1 MNMKSSLLTLALVA
15 GISCGASADS
25 SRLKELMDASSSV
38 SSISA
43 NVGSADLR
51 SLLSHCESLEKLN
64 KKSYD
69 CKMLGKKQLIEAVK
83 QGVSD
88 FNEILSAEK
97 EAQSK
102 AEMNEKLK
110 DIKVAV
116 NKAQYFME
124 YLDICEKLKTV
135 KANNPNSFNECKID
149 TVSDCEESDIATLKP
164 IFEEC
169 IGSGN
174 KSSGT
179 GSIDFSDCGVPENQ
193 KKIWKAVADRNS
205 RVVREEVDNYVS
217 TNATNCKGISLVY
230 MAASN
235 NDTNMVY
242 ALVDTWGTSVNTTP
256 SPICP
261 AIKSLNQSIFKTI
274 LDNRGYGD
282 SGIVRAD
289 CDGTGGN
296 TLIYAIKNQ
305 AHSFLRQ
312 LIAKDGSVISVRDNE
327 GRTAVHHAAMRQDS
341 ESLKALLF
349 STWRDY
355 DSCITDDNGK
365 TAYDY
370 LDNNLKNDFASY
382 LKCGD

>member
-1 MNMKSSLLTLALVA
+1 MNMKSSLLTLALIT
-15 GISCGASADS
+15 GISGGASADS

-69 CKMLGKKQLIEAVK
+69 CKMLGKKQLIDAVK

-124 YLDICEKLKTV
+124 YLDICEKLKVV

-193 KKIWKAVADRNS
+193 KKIWKAVADGNYNT
-205 RVVREEVDNYVS
+205 VWNEVDNFVS

-230 MAASN
+230 MAASK
-235 NDTNMVY
+235 NDTRMVG

-305 AHSFLRQ
+305 AHNFLRQ
-312 LIAKDGSVISVRDNE
+312 LIAKDSSLISFRDNE

-341 ESLKALLF
+341 ESLRALL
-349 STWRDY
+349 STWRTY
-355 DSCITDDNGK
+355 DSCITDNNGK

-370 LDNNLKNDFASY
+370 LDNNLKNNFASY

>member
-1 MNMKSSLLTLALVA
+1 MNMKSSLLTLALIA
-15 GISCGASADS
+15 GISGGASADS

-43 NVGSADLR
+43 GVGSADLR
-51 SLLSHCESLEKLN
+51 SLLSHCETLEKLN

-88 FNEILSAEK
+88 FNDILSAEK

-124 YLDICEKLKTV
+124 YLDICEKLKVV

-193 KKIWKAVADRNS
+193 KKIWNAVADRNL

-230 MAASN
+230 MAVSN
-235 NDTNMVY
+235 KDTNMVD
-242 ALVDTWGTSVNTTP
+242 ALVRTWRTNVDTTP

-261 AIKSLNQSIFKTI
+261 AIKNLNQSIFS
-274 LDNRGYGD
+274 N
-282 SGIVRAD
+282 IVNNMDEGTVRTD

-305 AHSFLRQ
+305 AHSFLQQ
-312 LIAKDGSVISVRDNE
+312 LIAKDGSVISFRDNE

-341 ESLKALLF
+341 ESLRALL
-349 STWRDY
+349 STWRTY
-355 DSCITDDNGK
+355 DSCITDNNGK

-370 LDNNLKNDFASY
+370 LDLKDKFADRY

>member
-1 MNMKSSLLTLALVA
+1 MNMKSSLLTLALIA
-15 GISCGASADS
+15 GISGGASADS

-43 NVGSADLR
+43 GVGSADLR

-88 FNEILSAEK
+88 FNDILSAEK

-193 KKIWKAVADRNS
+193 KKIWKAVADRNL

-230 MAASN
+230 MAVSN
-235 NDTNMVY
+235 KDTNMVD
-242 ALVDTWGTSVNTTP
+242 ALVRTWRTNVDTTP

-261 AIKSLNQSIFKTI
+261 AIKNLNQSIFS
-274 LDNRGYGD
+274 N
-282 SGIVRAD
+282 IVNNMDEGTVRTD

-305 AHSFLRQ
+305 AHSFLQQ
-312 LIAKDGSVISVRDNE
+312 LIAKDGSVISFRDNE

-341 ESLKALLF
+341 ESLRALL
-349 STWRDY
+349 STWRTY
-355 DSCITDDNGK
+355 DSCITDNNGK

-370 LDNNLKNDFASY
+370 LDLKDKFADRY

>member
-1 MNMKSSLLTLALVA
+1 MNIKSSLLTLALIA
-15 GISCGASADS
+15 GISGVASADS
-25 SRLKELMDASSSV
+25 SRLKELMDASSFVNSTLDV
-38 SSISA
+38 
-43 NVGSADLR
+43 VGSEDLR
-51 SLLSHCESLEKLN
+51 HLLDDCESLEKLN

-69 CKMLGKKQLIEAVK
+69 CKMLGKKQLIDAVK

-179 GSIDFSDCGVPENQ
+179 GTDDFSDCGVPESQ
-193 KKIWKAVADRNS
+193 KKIWKAVADGNYNA
-205 RVVREEVDNYVS
+205 VWNEVDNFVS
-217 TNATNCKGISLVY
+217 TNVTNCKGISLVY
-230 MAASN
+230 MAVSKN
-235 NDTNMVY
+235 NTRMVD
-242 ALVDTWGTSVNTTP
+242 ALVRTWRTSVDTTP

-261 AIKSLNQSIFKTI
+261 AIKNLNQSIFS
-274 LDNRGYGD
+274 N
-282 SGIVRAD
+282 IVNNMDKGTVRTD

-296 TLIYAIKNQ
+296 TLIYAVKNQ
-305 AHSFLRQ
+305 AHKFLRQ
-312 LIAKDGSVISVRDNE
+312 LINVDGSVISVRDNE

-341 ESLKALLF
+341 EILRALL
-349 STWRDY
+349 STGITY
-355 DSCITDDNGK
+355 DSCITDNNGK

-370 LDNNLKNDFASY
+370 LDLKDKFADRY

>member
-1 MNMKSSLLTLALVA
+1 MNIKSSLLTLALIT

-38 SSISA
+38 SSISV

-69 CKMLGKKQLIEAVK
+69 CKILGKKQLIEAVK

-124 YLDICEKLKTV
+124 YLEICEKLKMV
-135 KANNPNSFNECKID
+135 KTNNPNSFNECKID
-149 TVSDCEESDIATLKP
+149 TVSNCEESDIATLKP

-179 GSIDFSDCGVPENQ
+179 GNFSDCGISENQ
-193 KKIWKAVADRNS
+193 KKIWKAVADQDFGAFQN
-205 RVVREEVDNYVS
+205 EVDNEGNV
-217 TNATNCKGISLVY
+217 NLQNCKGISLLY
-230 MAASN
+230 MAVAEGN
-235 NDTNMVY
+235 VPMVQSLISY
-242 ALVDTWGTSVNTTP
+242 GANARGGTP
-256 SPICP
+256 SPICA
-261 AIKSLNQSIFKTI
+261 AIDKRSVQIVKMIIRATCRDI
-274 LDNRGYGD
+274 LRK
-282 SGIVRAD
+282 D
-289 CDGTGGN
+289 CDDTGSSV
-296 TLIYAIKNQ
+296 LFYAVKSGMYNLVQ
-305 AHSFLRQ
+305 EMLEMDGYLVNARNHDGETPLHYAAKKQDLDMLKKLR
-312 LIAKDGSVISVRDNE
+312 INAIGVDV
-327 GRTAVHHAAMRQDS
+327 
-341 ESLKALLF
+341 
-349 STWRDY
+349 
-355 DSCITDDNGK
+355 CITDDNGK

-370 LDNNLKNDFASY
+370 LGDNLKNDFTDRY
-382 LKCGD
+382 LKCGR

>member
-1 MNMKSSLLTLALVA
+1 MNIKSSLLTLVLIA
-15 GISCGASADS
+15 GISGGASADS

-43 NVGSADLR
+43 GVGSADLR

-88 FNEILSAEK
+88 FNDILSAEK

-135 KANNPNSFNECKID
+135 KASNPNSFNECKID

-193 KKIWKAVADRNS
+193 KKIWKAVADGNYNA
-205 RVVREEVDNYVS
+205 VWNEVDNFVS
-217 TNATNCKGISLVY
+217 TNVTNCKGISLVY
-230 MAASN
+230 MAVSKDN
-235 NDTNMVY
+235 TRMVD
-242 ALVDTWGTSVNTTP
+242 ALVDTWGTNVNTTP

-261 AIKSLNQSIFKTI
+261 AIKNLNQSIFNII
-274 LDNRGYGD
+274 LDGRGYG
-282 SGIVRAD
+282 GGNIRAD

-305 AHSFLRQ
+305 AHSFLQQ
-312 LIAKDGSVISVRDNE
+312 LIAKDGSLISFRDNE

-341 ESLKALLF
+341 ESLRALL
-349 STWRDY
+349 STWRTY
-355 DSCITDDNGK
+355 DSCITDNNGK

-370 LDNNLKNDFASY
+370 LDLKDGFADMY

>member
-1 MNMKSSLLTLALVA
+1 MNMKSSLLTLALIA
-15 GISCGASADS
+15 GISGGASADS

-43 NVGSADLR
+43 GVGSADLR

-88 FNEILSAEK
+88 FNDILSAEK

-193 KKIWKAVADRNS
+193 KKIWKAVADGNYNA
-205 RVVREEVDNYVS
+205 VWNEVDNFVS

-274 LDNRGYGD
+274 LDARGYGD

-312 LIAKDGSVISVRDNE
+312 LIAKDGSLISFRDNE

-341 ESLKALLF
+341 ESLRALL
-349 STWRDY
+349 STWRTY
-355 DSCITDDNGK
+355 DSCITDNNGK

-370 LDNNLKNDFASY
+370 LDLKDKFADRY

>member
-1 MNMKSSLLTLALVA
+1 MNIKSSLLTLALIA

-25 SRLKELMDASSSV
+25 SRLKELMDASSFVNSTLDV
-38 SSISA
+38 
-43 NVGSADLR
+43 VGSEDLR
-51 SLLSHCESLEKLN
+51 HLLEDCESLEKLN

-88 FNEILSAEK
+88 FNDILSAEK

-124 YLDICEKLKTV
+124 YLDICEKLKVV

-174 KSSGT
+174 KSSGA
-179 GSIDFSDCGVPENQ
+179 SDFSDCGVPENQ

-205 RVVREEVDNYVS
+205 RVVREEVYNYVS
-217 TNATNCKGISLVY
+217 TNVTNCKGISLVY
-230 MAASN
+230 MAVSN
-235 NDTNMVY
+235 KDTNMVD
-242 ALVDTWGTSVNTTP
+242 ALVKTWRTNVNTTP

-261 AIKSLNQSIFKTI
+261 AIKNLVPSIFKTI
-274 LDNRGYGD
+274 LDGSGRGV
-282 SGIVRAD
+282 VRAD

-296 TLIYAIKNQ
+296 TLIYA
-305 AHSFLRQ
+305 
-312 LIAKDGSVISVRDNE
+312 
-327 GRTAVHHAAMRQDS
+327 
-341 ESLKALLF
+341 
-349 STWRDY
+349 
-355 DSCITDDNGK
+355 
-365 TAYDY
+365 
-370 LDNNLKNDFASY
+370 
-382 LKCGD
+382 

>member
-1 MNMKSSLLTLALVA
+1 MNIKSSLLTLVLIA
-15 GISCGASADS
+15 GISCEASADS

-88 FNEILSAEK
+88 FNAILSAEK

-124 YLDICEKLKTV
+124 YLDICEKLKVV

-174 KSSGT
+174 KNSGT
-179 GSIDFSDCGVPENQ
+179 GNFSDCGVSEAQ
-193 KKIWKAVADRNS
+193 KKIWNAVADMNF
-205 RVVREEVDNYVS
+205 VAFQNEVNNGGNV
-217 TNATNCKGISLVY
+217 NLQNCKGISLLY
-230 MAASN
+230 MAAAKGN
-235 NDTNMVY
+235 TRMVQSLISY
-242 ALVDTWGTSVNTTP
+242 GANARGGTP
-256 SPICP
+256 SPICA
-261 AIKSLNQSIFKTI
+261 AIDKRSTQTVKMIIKAT
-274 LDNRGYGD
+274 D
-282 SGIVRAD
+282 SGILSKN
-289 CDGTGGN
+289 CDGTGDSVLFYAVKSGMYN
-296 TLIYAIKNQ
+296 LVQEMAGMNGSLVNERNYDGETPLHYAAKKQDVDMLKKLLINNNDVDICVTN
-305 AHSFLRQ
+305 
-312 LIAKDGSVISVRDNE
+312 
-327 GRTAVHHAAMRQDS
+327 
-341 ESLKALLF
+341 
-349 STWRDY
+349 
-355 DSCITDDNGK
+355 DDGK
-365 TAYDY
+365 TAYE
-370 LDNNLKNDFASY
+370 LLKEEYAKETLKPL
-382 LKCGD
+382 LKCGY

>member
-1 MNMKSSLLTLALVA
+1 MNMKSSLLTLALIA
-15 GISCGASADS
+15 GISGGASADS

-43 NVGSADLR
+43 GVGSADLR

-88 FNEILSAEK
+88 FNDILSAEK

-169 IGSGN
+169 IGSEN
-174 KSSGT
+174 KSSGA
-179 GSIDFSDCGVPENQ
+179 SDFSDCGVPENQ
-193 KKIWKAVADRNS
+193 KKIWKAVADRNL

-230 MAASN
+230 MAVSN
-235 NDTNMVY
+235 KDTNMVD
-242 ALVDTWGTSVNTTP
+242 ALVRTWRTNVDTTP

-261 AIKSLNQSIFKTI
+261 AIKNLNQSIFS
-274 LDNRGYGD
+274 N
-282 SGIVRAD
+282 IVNNMDKGTVRTD

-305 AHSFLRQ
+305 AHNYLKQ
-312 LIAKDGSVISVRDNE
+312 LVATDSSVINNRDDE
-327 GRTAVHHAAMRQDS
+327 GRTAVHWAVMRQDS
-341 ESLKALLF
+341 ESLRTLLL
-349 STWRDY
+349 SGIASY
-355 DSCITDDNGK
+355 DPCITDNNGK

-370 LDNNLKNDFASY
+370 LDLKDKFADRY

>member
-1 MNMKSSLLTLALVA
+1 MNIKSSLLTLALIA
-15 GISCGASADS
+15 GISGVASADS
-25 SRLKELMDASSSV
+25 SRLKELMDASSFVNSTLDV
-38 SSISA
+38 
-43 NVGSADLR
+43 VGSEDLR
-51 SLLSHCESLEKLN
+51 HLLDDCESLEKLN

-69 CKMLGKKQLIEAVK
+69 CKMLGKKQLIDAVK

-135 KANNPNSFNECKID
+135 KASNPNSFNECKID

-174 KSSGT
+174 KNSGT
-179 GSIDFSDCGVPENQ
+179 ETDDFSDCGVPENQ
-193 KKIWKAVADRNS
+193 KKIWKAVADNNFIAVS
-205 RVVREEVDNYVS
+205 NEVDNGVS
-217 TNATNCKGISLVY
+217 TEASNCKGISLVY
-230 MAASN
+230 MAVSKN
-235 NDTNMVY
+235 NTRMVD
-242 ALVDTWGTSVNTTP
+242 ALVRTWRTSVDTTP

-261 AIKSLNQSIFKTI
+261 AIKNLNQSIFS
-274 LDNRGYGD
+274 N
-282 SGIVRAD
+282 IVNNMDKGTVRTD

-296 TLIYAIKNQ
+296 TLIFAVKNQ
-305 AHSFLRQ
+305 AHNFLRQ
-312 LIAKDGSVISVRDNE
+312 LINVDGSVINVRDNE

-341 ESLKALLF
+341 ESLRALL
-349 STWRDY
+349 STWRSY
-355 DSCITDDNGK
+355 DSCITDNNGK

-370 LDNNLKNDFASY
+370 LDLKDKFADRY

>member
-1 MNMKSSLLTLALVA
+1 MNIKSSLLTLALVA

-43 NVGSADLR
+43 GVGSADLR

-179 GSIDFSDCGVPENQ
+179 GNFSDCGISEAQ
-193 KKIWKAVADRNS
+193 KKIWNAVASGNISAFRKEVNNNS
-205 RVVREEVDNYVS
+205 GANVNVQ
-217 TNATNCKGISLVY
+217 NCNGISLIY
-230 MAASN
+230 MAVVKQ
-235 NDTNMVY
+235 DEEMVRELIETY
-242 ALVDTWGTSVNTTP
+242 GINLNVSP

-261 AIKSLNQSIFKTI
+261 AI
-274 LDNRGYGD
+274 D
-282 SGIVRAD
+282 SSNHYISRLLLESRARHRIVFQD
-289 CDGTGGN
+289 CDGVSDN
-296 TLIYAIKNQ
+296 VLIYAIKKHNYDVLNYILD
-305 AHSFLRQ
+305 ATSSLVNRQ
-312 LIAKDGSVISVRDNE
+312 DLGTGN
-327 GRTAVHHAAMRQDS
+327 TAVHYAAKEQS
-341 ESLKALLF
+341 PEALNNLLF
-349 STWRDY
+349 STTEY
-355 DSCITDDNGK
+355 DSCIKNDDGK
-365 TAYDY
+365 TAYD
-370 LDNNLKNDFASY
+370 LLNDNLKAKFAKW
-382 LKCGD
+382 LKCGY

>member
-1 MNMKSSLLTLALVA
+1 MNMKSSLLTLALIA
-15 GISCGASADS
+15 GISGGASADS

-217 TNATNCKGISLVY
+217 TNVTNCKGISLVY
-230 MAASN
+230 MAVSN
-235 NDTNMVY
+235 KDTNMVD
-242 ALVDTWGTSVNTTP
+242 ALVKTWRTNVNTTP

-261 AIKSLNQSIFKTI
+261 AIKNLVPSIFKTI
-274 LDNRGYGD
+274 LDGSGRGV
-282 SGIVRAD
+282 VRAD

-296 TLIYAIKNQ
+296 TLIYAVKNQ
-305 AHSFLRQ
+305 AHNYLRQ
-312 LIAKDGSVISVRDNE
+312 LVATDSSVINNRDDE
-327 GRTAVHHAAMRQDS
+327 GRTAVHWAVMRQDS
-341 ESLKALLF
+341 ESLRTLLL
-349 STWRDY
+349 SGIASY
-355 DSCITDDNGK
+355 DPCITDNNGK

-370 LDNNLKNDFASY
+370 LDFKDDFADMY

>member
-1 MNMKSSLLTLALVA
+1 MNMKSSLLTLALIA

-69 CKMLGKKQLIEAVK
+69 CKMLGKKQLINAVK

-174 KSSGT
+174 KNSGT
-179 GSIDFSDCGVPENQ
+179 GTGDFSDCGVPENQ
-193 KKIWKAVADRNS
+193 KKIWKAVADGNYNA
-205 RVVREEVDNYVS
+205 VWNEVDNFVS
-217 TNATNCKGISLVY
+217 TNVTNCKGISLVY
-230 MAASN
+230 MAVSKN
-235 NDTNMVY
+235 NTRMVD
-242 ALVDTWGTSVNTTP
+242 ALVRTWRTSVDTTP

-261 AIKSLNQSIFKTI
+261 AIKNLNQSIFS
-274 LDNRGYGD
+274 N
-282 SGIVRAD
+282 IVNNMDKGTARTD

-296 TLIYAIKNQ
+296 TLIYAVKNQ
-305 AHSFLRQ
+305 AHNFLRQ
-312 LIAKDGSVISVRDNE
+312 LINVDGSVISVRDNE

-341 ESLKALLF
+341 ESLRALL
-349 STWRDY
+349 STWRTY
-355 DSCITDDNGK
+355 DSCITDNNGK

-370 LDNNLKNDFASY
+370 LDLKDKFADRY

>member
-1 MNMKSSLLTLALVA
+1 MNIKSSLLTLALIA
-15 GISCGASADS
+15 GISCEASADS

-88 FNEILSAEK
+88 FNDILSAEK

-124 YLDICEKLKTV
+124 YLDICEKLKVV

-149 TVSDCEESDIATLKP
+149 TVSDCGESDIATLKP

-193 KKIWKAVADRNS
+193 KKIWKAVADGNYNA
-205 RVVREEVDNYVS
+205 VWNEVDNFVS
-217 TNATNCKGISLVY
+217 TNVTNCKGISLVY
-230 MAASN
+230 MAVSKN
-235 NDTNMVY
+235 NTRMVD
-242 ALVDTWGTSVNTTP
+242 ALVRTWGTNVDTTP

-261 AIKSLNQSIFKTI
+261 AIKNLNQSIFS
-274 LDNRGYGD
+274 N
-282 SGIVRAD
+282 IVNNMDEGTVRTD

-305 AHSFLRQ
+305 AYNFLIQ
-312 LIAKDGSVISVRDNE
+312 LINVDGSVISVRDNE

-341 ESLKALLF
+341 ESLRALL
-349 STWRDY
+349 STWRTY
-355 DSCITDDNGK
+355 DSCITDNNGK

-370 LDNNLKNDFASY
+370 LDLKDKFADRY

>member
-1 MNMKSSLLTLALVA
+1 MNMKSSLLTLVLIA
-15 GISCGASADS
+15 GISGGASADS

-88 FNEILSAEK
+88 FNDILSAEK

-124 YLDICEKLKTV
+124 YLDICEKLKVV

-174 KSSGT
+174 KSSGA
-179 GSIDFSDCGVPENQ
+179 SDFSDCGVPENQ
-193 KKIWKAVADRNS
+193 KKIWKAVADGNYNA
-205 RVVREEVDNYVS
+205 VWNEVDNFVS
-217 TNATNCKGISLVY
+217 TNVTNCKGISLVY
-230 MAASN
+230 MAVSK
-235 NDTNMVY
+235 NDTRMVD
-242 ALVDTWGTSVNTTP
+242 ALVRTWGTNVNTTP

-261 AIKSLNQSIFKTI
+261 AIKSLNQSIFKII
-274 LDNRGYGD
+274 LDGRGYG
-282 SGIVRAD
+282 GGNIRAD

-305 AHSFLRQ
+305 ALSFLQQ
-312 LIAKDGSVISVRDNE
+312 LIAKDGSLISFRDNE

-341 ESLKALLF
+341 ESLKALLL
-349 STWRDY
+349 STWRSY

>member
-1 MNMKSSLLTLALVA
+1 MNIKSSLLTLALIA
-15 GISCGASADS
+15 GISGGASADS

-69 CKMLGKKQLIEAVK
+69 CKMLGKKQLIDAVK

-124 YLDICEKLKTV
+124 YLDICKKLKTV

-174 KSSGT
+174 KSSGA
-179 GSIDFSDCGVPENQ
+179 SDFSDCGVPENQ

-217 TNATNCKGISLVY
+217 TNVTNCKGISLVY

-235 NDTNMVY
+235 KDTNMVD
-242 ALVDTWGTSVNTTP
+242 ALVKTWRTNVNTTP

-261 AIKSLNQSIFKTI
+261 AIKNLVPSIFKTI
-274 LDNRGYGD
+274 LDGSGRGV
-282 SGIVRAD
+282 VRAD

-296 TLIYAIKNQ
+296 TLIYAVKNQ
-305 AHSFLRQ
+305 AHKFLRQ
-312 LIAKDGSVISVRDNE
+312 LINVDGSVISVRDNE

-341 ESLKALLF
+341 ESLRALL
-349 STWRDY
+349 STGITY
-355 DSCITDDNGK
+355 DSCITDNNGK

-370 LDNNLKNDFASY
+370 LDLKDKFADRY